1 MKFILIIFCLFI
13 YFFQVL
19 TQVGSLKLEETPND
33 QYQVTSNAIFSPN
46 STSHMLKK
54 IYSLVNTPKFIIE
67 NMKSPE
73 YPNNIK
79 YTESQSSVIYI
90 IELPHFPS
98 FITKDDIIIEK
109 GVSGISIK
117 AKDSGLYHNDAFFP
131 DLTENTL
138 SSIVKGRDYELVLHY
153 FRKILKGNESLVD
166 TKINE
171 KDDNSYEI
179 ILTIPKK
186 ILEPQPL
193 LNKVNRL
200 FAKSINTVASPEKIE
215 KMQEEIKKPF
225 LRSERTIAGSGLK
238 MEIFKKNEDGDEK
251 GDSDFDILDVQN
263 YFPKQNYTKE
273 EAKNRAKEINEKIK
287 TQGEKDFQKSQ
298 KKNEQMQQEIE
309 DQLKK
314 KQMEENE
321 EEYEYNF

>member
-13 YFFQVL
+13 YFFQVF

-33 QYQVTSNAIFSPN
+33 QYQMTSNAIFSPN

-79 YTESQSSVIYI
+79 YTESKSSVIYI

-109 GVSGISIK
+109 GVAGVK
-117 AKDSGLYHNDAFFP
+117 VKVKDSGLYHNDAFFP

-138 SSIVKGRDYELVLHY
+138 SSIVRGRDYELVLH
-153 FRKILKGNESLVD
+153 FFNKIQEGNENLVD
-166 TKINE
+166 SKINE

-179 ILTIPKK
+179 ILTVPKK

-200 FAKSINTVASPEKIE
+200 FVKSINTVASPEKIK

-225 LRSERTIAGSGLK
+225 LRSERTMPGSGLK

-251 GDSDFDILDVQN
+251 GNSDFDVLDVKN

-273 EAKNRAKEINEKIK
+273 EAKNLAKEISEKSK
-287 TQGEKDFQKSQ
+287 KQGEKDFERDQ
-298 KKNEQMQQEIE
+298 KKSEQIQKEIE
-309 DQLKK
+309 DQIKK

-321 EEYEYNF
+321 EEYEYNY